1 MFDVLVDYEGELD
14 GEDKACGEGNA
25 VAVNIADLSFS
36 GTWKNDMRHG
46 IGMFEIASKLK
57 IFYYRY

>member
-1 MFDVLVDYEGELD
+1 MFGVLVDYEGELD

-46 IGMFEIASKLK
+46 IGMLASASKL
-57 IFYYRY
+57 

>member
-1 MFDVLVDYEGELD
+1 MFGVLVDYEGELD

-25 VAVNIADLSFS
+25 VAVNIADLSFI

-46 IGMFEIASKLK
+46 IGMLKSSSKL
-57 IFYYRY
+57 